1 MKGKRRSP
9 DNPAE
14 WLGRARSSLTLSAAK
29 TPGVLYEDLCYQA
42 QQAAEKALK
51 AVFVSRKI
59 PYPYTHDINALL
71 SGLELHGIAIPEPL
85 WRAVTLTTYASDTRY
100 PGIETPV
107 TKEEYLAAVGLALD
121 ILRWAEEQA
130 GKMPD

>member
-1 MKGKRRSP
+1 MRGKKRSP

-14 WLGRARSSLTLSAAK
+14 WLGRARSSLALSAAK
-29 TPGVLYEDLCYQA
+29 TPGVLYEDLCFQA

-71 SGLELHGIAIPEPL
+71 SGLEQHGLAIPEML
-85 WRAVTLTTYASDTRY
+85 WSAVTLTSYASDTRY

-107 TKEEYLAAVGLALD
+107 TKEEYHRAVGLT
-121 ILRWAEEQA
+121 
-130 GKMPD
+130 

>member
-1 MKGKRRSP
+1 MKGNKRSP

-14 WLGRARSSLTLSAAK
+14 WIARAKSSLTLSSSK
-29 TPGVLYEDLCYQA
+29 TPGVLYEDLCFQV

-71 SGLELHGIAIPEPL
+71 SGLEQQDVAIPEPL
-85 WRAVTLTTYASDTRY
+85 WRAVTLTSYASDTRY
-100 PGIETPV
+100 PGTSSPV
-107 TKEEYLAAVGLALD
+107 TKEEYTVAVRLAQDVLL
-121 ILRWAEEQA
+121 WAEEQV
-130 GKMPD
+130 G

>member
-1 MKGKRRSP
+1 MRGQRRSP
-9 DNPAE
+9 DDPAE

-29 TPGVLYEDLCYQA
+29 TPGVLYEDLCFQA

-71 SGLELHGIAIPEPL
+71 SGLEQHGIAIPEPL
-85 WRAVTLTTYASDTRY
+85 WRAVTLTSYASNTRY
-100 PGIETPV
+100 PGTATPV
-107 TKEEYLAAVGLALD
+107 TKEEYTVAVR
-121 ILRWAEEQA
+121 LRKDVLLWAEEQV
-130 GKMPD
+130 G

>member
-1 MKGKRRSP
+1 MRERKRSP

-14 WLGRARSSLTLSAAK
+14 WIKRAGSSLTLSTAK
-29 TPGVLYEDLCYQA
+29 TPGVLYEDLCFQA
-42 QQAAEKALK
+42 RQAAEKALK
-51 AVFVSRKI
+51 AVFVARKI

-71 SGLELHGIAIPEPL
+71 SLLEQHDIAIPEP
-85 WRAVTLTTYASDTRY
+85 WWSAVTLTSYASDTRY

-107 TKEEYLAAVGLALD
+107 TKEEYHEAVGLAQE

-130 GKMPD
+130 G